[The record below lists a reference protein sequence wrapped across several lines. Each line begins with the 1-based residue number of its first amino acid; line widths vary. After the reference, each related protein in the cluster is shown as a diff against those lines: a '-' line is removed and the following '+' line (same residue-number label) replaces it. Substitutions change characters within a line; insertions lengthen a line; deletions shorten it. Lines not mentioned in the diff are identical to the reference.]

1 MAQWAQDPTVAALVT
16 VEVQVQSSALHSG
29 LRFQHCH
36 SLGSDAIPGPGTSM
50 GCGCSQKQEK
60 KGQTDDE
67 TDFIILWYICHHI
80 FETKDVQGVKRLRK
94 KISFSWQVYW
104 KFSGTLYKRRVRE
117 QKLRLS
123 ALYCSPSATPL
134 KEKYEA
140 TLENWQESSSLIR
153 QSVICEAILKDQNY
167 PR

>member
-60 KGQTDDE
+60 KGTNRWWDWFHY
-67 TDFIILWYICHHI
+67 TLIYLPPYFWN
-80 FETKDVQGVKRLRK
+80 KRCTRCEK
-94 KISFSWQVYW
+94 IKEKISFSWQVYW

-123 ALYCSPSATPL
+123 ALYCSPSATLL
-134 KEKYEA
+134 KEKYEG
-140 TLENWQESSSLIR
+140 TLENWQESYSLIR
-153 QSVICEAILKDQNY
+153 QSFICEAILKDQNY

>member
-1 MAQWAQDPTVAALVT
+1 MILSMCLKLRFTPITASYFKTSKKKRTNRGVPAVAQWAQDPTVAALVT

-94 KISFSWQVYW
+94 KYP
-104 KFSGTLYKRRVRE
+104 
-117 QKLRLS
+117 
-123 ALYCSPSATPL
+123 SPGKSI
-134 KEKYEA
+134 
-140 TLENWQESSSLIR
+140 ESSQEHCIR
-153 QSVICEAILKDQNY
+153 GECESRNSD
-167 PR
+167 